1 MAKIEVTINGKAYP
15 CSQTMGA
22 MLRFKEQTG
31 KEITEMDAASFNDQ
45 VTFLWCCVKSAC
57 AREKI
62 PFDLSLMEFADS
74 IEPEEMAA
82 WNKAEAGAVQQ
93 APEGDTPKESS
104 PPVSTICWAW
114 HWAVSGY
121 RATPSTRCC
130 RKNL

>member
-45 VTFLWCCVKSAC
+45 VTFLWCCVESAC

-93 APEGDTPKESS
+93 APEGDTPKE
-104 PPVSTICWAW
+104 
-114 HWAVSGY
+114 
-121 RATPSTRCC
+121 
-130 RKNL
+130 